1 MRADLILPNN
11 QNFTVVAKRSSSDRK
26 AIIHNKSDQLDQP
39 KVFAPL
45 SSSVTH
51 THHLVFN
58 KEVLQEA
65 PVLYEEVSTVEFLI
79 SQHLTN
85 LYILFQKGN

>member
-65 PVLYEEVSTVEFLI
+65 PVLYEEVSTVDFFI
-79 SQHLTN
+79 FSTS
-85 LYILFQKGN
+85 Y